1 MSVYE
6 ITHQQ
11 TSLLM
16 SVLSP
21 VPTRQDSLFF
31 MISSY
36 SSGSFSPYSAA
47 IQGMK
52 QIASVATRGFN
63 PIIKIKSKIC
73 FIFFCAKKKQSDQS
87 QKPL

>member
-1 MSVYE
+1 MSVYK

-21 VPTRQDSLFF
+21 DPTRHDSLFF

-36 SSGSFSPYSAA
+36 SSGSFSPYSEA

-63 PIIKIKSKIC
+63 PIINIKSNKTNKLTK
-73 FIFFCAKKKQSDQS
+73 AKKI
-87 QKPL
+87 QKIIDPM